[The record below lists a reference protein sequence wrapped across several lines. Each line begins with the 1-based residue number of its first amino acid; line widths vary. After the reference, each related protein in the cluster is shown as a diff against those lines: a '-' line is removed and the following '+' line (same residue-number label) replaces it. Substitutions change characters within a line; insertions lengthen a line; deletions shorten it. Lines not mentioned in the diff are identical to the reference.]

1 MDQSK
6 PQSVPEEEKE
16 NKASAAQIERYK
28 MMTGM
33 PVPRLIRKLAL
44 PTIFSMLVTS
54 FYNMA
59 DTFFVGR
66 ISTQATAA
74 VGLVFSLM
82 ALIQAIGFFC
92 GHGSGNYMSRQL
104 GSGNYEEANRMAATG
119 FSLAFLLGLL
129 VLLLGQLFL
138 DPLALFLGATPTTLA
153 DTRAYM
159 RIILVGA
166 PFMTSQLVINNQLRF
181 QGSAVYAMTGLVAG
195 AIFNILL
202 DPLFIFVFG
211 LGVAGAALATVI
223 SQIVSFLVLYRG
235 SLQGVNV
242 HIRLSNTTFNRHFFF
257 EILNGGLASL
267 FRQGMASIAAILL
280 NSAAGRLGGDAAI
293 AGMSVV
299 TRVMMFANSALIG
312 FGQGM
317 QPVSAFNY
325 GAKKYGRVREAY
337 FFCVRYG
344 TAFLLFMSVLCFSFA
359 PQIIRFFRNDPE
371 VIAVG
376 RVALR
381 CQASVFWMN
390 ATIVMSNM
398 MIQSIGK
405 GFRATLLAGARNGFF
420 FIPLILLL
428 PGLFGLTGVEITQT
442 CADICTFLLAIPLAY
457 GVLKDMKR
465 KESAQ

>member
-1 MDQSK
+1 MQK
-6 PQSVPEEEKE
+6 GGKGSVPQAE
-16 NKASAAQIERYK
+16 NKASSAQLERYE

-33 PVPRLIRKLAL
+33 PVPRLIRKLSV

-82 ALIQAIGFFC
+82 AFIQAIGFFC

-104 GSGNYEEANRMAATG
+104 GKGDYEEANRMAATG

-129 VLLLGQLFL
+129 LTAAGLLLLK
-138 DPLALFLGATPTTLA
+138 PLALFLGATPTTVS
-153 DTRAYM
+153 DTVSYM
-159 RIILVGA
+159 RVILLGA

-181 QGSAVYAMTGLVAG
+181 QGSAAYAMAGLVSG
-195 AIFNILL
+195 ALLNIAL
-202 DPLFIFVFG
+202 DPLMIFG
-211 LGVAGAALATVI
+211 LGMGVSGAAAATVV
-223 SQIVSFLVLYRG
+223 SQIVSFLVLFRG
-235 SLQGVNV
+235 SMMGVNV
-242 HIRLSNTTFNRHFFF
+242 RIRLTNTTFNRHFFF

-267 FRQGMASIAAILL
+267 FRQGMASIAAVLL

-299 TRVMMFANSALIG
+299 NRVMMFANSALIG

-344 TAFLLFMSVLCFSFA
+344 TVFLTVMSLLCFTFA
-359 PQIIRFFRNDPE
+359 PRIIRFFRDDPE
-371 VIAVG
+371 VVAVG
-376 RVALR
+376 KTALR
-381 CQASVFWMN
+381 CQAAVFWML
-390 ATIVMSNM
+390 ATVVMSNM

-405 GFRATLLAGARNGFF
+405 GFRATLLAGSRNGFF
-420 FIPLILLL
+420 FIPLIFIL
-428 PGLFGLTGVEITQT
+428 PRCFGLFGVEITQA
-442 CADICTFLLAIPLAY
+442 CADVCTFLLAIPLAR
-457 GVLKDMKR
+457 GVLADMK
-465 KESAQ
+465 KEGEG